1 MSTIDADA
9 HVLETPHTWSYLP
22 PGARQF
28 APLVMPVGG
37 GMTNDGGAQNE
48 MWAIDERLIPK
59 QKNVGNDTPSDAR
72 EMRDIDLRL
81 RHMDELEIDVQVLYP
96 SLFLRPYTDRPALES
111 ALCSSYN
118 QWLTDIWKR
127 SHGRLRWVAAPP
139 LMSMELVRDELARA
153 KDNGACG
160 IFMRGIENDRRPTD
174 PYFYPLYE
182 AATELDLAIC
192 FHSGNGSLTI
202 QNVLRDEFHGFLRV
216 KLMMIGAFHS
226 IVMEELPKKFPK
238 VRFGFV
244 EAGSL
249 WLPYVLNDMQLRYNR
264 RGKRFPKNLLAENN
278 LFVAVQVTDDIPYVV
293 QHSGED
299 NLVIGTDYG
308 HSDASTQIEALRML
322 RESGKLDGRVVN
334 KILDTNPKR
343 LYNL

>member
-1 MSTIDADA
+1 
-9 HVLETPHTWSYLP
+9 
-22 PGARQF
+22 
-28 APLVMPVGG
+28 
-37 GMTNDGGAQNE
+37 
-48 MWAIDERLIPK
+48 
-59 QKNVGNDTPSDAR
+59 
-72 EMRDIDLRL
+72 
-81 RHMDELEIDVQVLYP
+81 
-96 SLFLRPYTDRPALES
+96 
-111 ALCSSYN
+111 
-118 QWLTDIWKR
+118 
-127 SHGRLRWVAAPP
+127 
-139 LMSMELVRDELARA
+139 
-153 KDNGACG
+153 
-160 IFMRGIENDRRPTD
+160 
-174 PYFYPLYE
+174 
-182 AATELDLAIC
+182 
-192 FHSGNGSLTI
+192 
-202 QNVLRDEFHGFLRV
+202 VLRDEFHGFLRV

-238 VRFGFV
+238 VRFGFI

-322 RESGKLDGRVVN
+322 RASGKLDGSVVH